1 MKGLIMAEKTALDI
15 MVLAGGI
22 SHERDVSLRSGRRV
36 VDGLNSLGHRVTLRD
51 PDASLVGYLAE
62 NRPDVIWPALHGAS
76 GEDGAL
82 RALLE
87 LIGVPFVGSRAEAA
101 HLAWSKPTAKTIVA
115 RAGVATPASVAL
127 PKETFRELGA
137 NSVLNTVLAGLGT
150 PLVVKPAKG
159 GSAQGVTIVQ
169 SAEELPHAM
178 VDAYT
183 YADVALI
190 ERKVEGTEVSVAVLD
205 TGEGPES
212 LPAVEIEPV
221 NGAYT
226 FDARYNAGET
236 RFYVPARLNAEV
248 SARLGESAV
257 SAHRALGLRHLSRI
271 DFIVDAEGIPWF
283 LEANVLP
290 GLTETSIMP
299 QAIAAS
305 GRDLGDVYAALA
317 VAAIEE
323 ADASL
328 ASQL

>member
-1 MKGLIMAEKTALDI
+1 MAEKAALDI
-15 MVLAGGI
+15 VVLAGGI
-22 SHERDVSLRSGRRV
+22 SHERDISLRSGRRV
-36 VDGLNSLGHRVTLRD
+36 ADALNSLGHHVTFRD
-51 PDASLVGYLAE
+51 PDASLLGFLSE
-62 NRPDVIWPALHGAS
+62 NRPDVVWPALHGAS

-87 LIGVPFVGSRAEAA
+87 LTGIPFVGSRTDASR
-101 HLAWSKPTAKTIVA
+101 LAWSKPAAKTVVA
-115 RAGVATPASVAL
+115 RAGVATPASVVL

-137 NSVLNTVLAGLGT
+137 NSVLATVLDGLGV
-150 PLVVKPAKG
+150 PLVVKPAQG
-159 GSAQGVTIVQ
+159 GSAQGVTIVER
-169 SAEELPHAM
+169 ADELPRAM

-190 ERKVEGTEVSVAVLD
+190 ERKVSGTEVSVAVVD
-205 TGEGPES
+205 AGEGPEA

-221 NGAYT
+221 AGAYT

-236 RFYVPARLNAEV
+236 RFYTPARLDEA
-248 SARLGESAV
+248 AAAAV
-257 SAHRALGLRHLSRI
+257 AAAATTAHVALGLRHLSRI
-271 DFIVDAEGIPWF
+271 DLIVDADGVPWF

-317 VAAIEE
+317 LAAI
-323 ADASL
+323 AGA
-328 ASQL
+328 

>member
-1 MKGLIMAEKTALDI
+1 MAEKSVLDI

-36 VDGLNSLGHRVTLRD
+36 VDGLNSLGHRVSLRD
-51 PDASLVGYLAE
+51 PDASLLGHLTE

-87 LIGVPFVGSRAEAA
+87 QTGIPFVGSRTEAA
-101 HLAWSKPTAKTIVA
+101 QLAWSKPTAKAIVA

-137 NSVLNTVLAGLGT
+137 NSVLATVLSGLGT

-159 GSAQGVTIVQ
+159 GSAQGVTIVE

-183 YADVALI
+183 YSDVALI
-190 ERKVEGTEVSVAVLD
+190 ERKIEGTEVSVAVID
-205 TGEGPES
+205 TGDGPEA

-221 NGAYT
+221 NGVYS

-236 RFYVPARLNAEV
+236 RFYVPARLDPEV
-248 SARLGESAV
+248 SARVAETATT
-257 SAHRALGLRHLSRI
+257 AHSALGLRHLSRI
-271 DFIVDAEGIPWF
+271 DLIVDAEGVPWF

-317 VAAIEE
+317 LAAI
-323 ADASL
+323 ADL
-328 ASQL
+328 

>member
-1 MKGLIMAEKTALDI
+1 MAENAALNI
-15 MVLAGGI
+15 VVLAGGI
-22 SHERDVSLRSGRRV
+22 SHERDISLRSGRRV
-36 VDGLNSLGHRVTLRD
+36 ADGLNSLGHHVTFRD
-51 PDASLVGYLAE
+51 PDASLLGFLAE
-62 NRPDVIWPALHGAS
+62 NRPDAIWPALHGAS

-87 LIGVPFVGSRAEAA
+87 QTGIPFVGSRTDASR
-101 HLAWSKPTAKTIVA
+101 LAWSKPTAKTIVA
-115 RAGVATPASVAL
+115 RAGVATPASVTL

-137 NSVLNTVLAGLGT
+137 NSVLGTVLEGLGT
-150 PLVVKPAKG
+150 PLVVKPAQG
-159 GSAQGVTIVQ
+159 GSAQGVTIVEQ
-169 SAEELPHAM
+169 ADELPRAM

-190 ERKVEGTEVSVAVLD
+190 ERKVSGVEVSVAVID
-205 TGEGPES
+205 TGEGPEA

-221 NGAYT
+221 GGAYT

-236 RFYVPARLNAEV
+236 RFYVPARLDAAAAE
-248 SARLGESAV
+248 AV
-257 SAHRALGLRHLSRI
+257 AAAATTAHVALGLRHLSRI
-271 DFIVDAEGIPWF
+271 DLIVDAAGVPWF

-317 VAAIEE
+317 LAAIAE
-323 ADASL
+323 A
-328 ASQL
+328 